1 MPSFPSNPSAMLLAP
16 PPAVTEPVAAARVSM
31 RSAVASALA
40 AFTPTA
46 RSASG
51 DPGDAA
57 NPRSAAALF
66 RSAWA
71 ISRGP
76 AAAPR
81 SA

>member
-1 MPSFPSNPSAMLLAP
+1 MPSLSSNPDP
-16 PPAVTEPVAAARVSM
+16 PSLTEPVAAARVSM

-46 RSASG
+46 RSALGSG
-51 DPGDAA
+51 DPTVGDAA

-76 AAAPR
+76 TAAPR